1 MRRLSRAD
9 NRRVTELRL
18 HIKMLDGQIIEEWSS
33 PDTVAELRARRL
45 KAQADLGSIILGSES
60 DATLTPDEQD
70 FIQHLEKMHR
80 IPANILG
87 GLGSQALADFHEA
100 EHASP
105 LWTLGPHHD

>member
-45 KAQADLGSIILGSES
+45 KAQADLGS
-60 DATLTPDEQD
+60 
-70 FIQHLEKMHR
+70 M
-80 IPANILG
+80 
-87 GLGSQALADFHEA
+87 
-100 EHASP
+100 
-105 LWTLGPHHD
+105 WT